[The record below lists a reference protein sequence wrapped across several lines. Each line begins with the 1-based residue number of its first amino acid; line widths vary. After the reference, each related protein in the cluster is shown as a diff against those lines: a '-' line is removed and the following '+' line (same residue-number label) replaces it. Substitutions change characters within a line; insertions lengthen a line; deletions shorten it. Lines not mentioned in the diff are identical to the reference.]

1 MQVSTSKRLCKG
13 DVALELSTSFMRLL
27 HTLQKNAEKIVDLLG
42 IFMSVALSLT
52 RMNFKESATESER
65 GSSCRSRPSGRR

>member
-27 HTLQKNAEKIVDLLG
+27 HTLQKNAEKTVDLLG
-42 IFMSVALSLT
+42 IFI
-52 RMNFKESATESER
+52 SATLSWTQMDLKE
-65 GSSCRSRPSGRR
+65 